1 MAVAQGLHV
10 VENCVKCDLRHDRM
24 FCGLPDG
31 LVQAMENIKATA
43 VYPKGALLCL
53 EGQPARGVYILC
65 TGRAKISASS
75 PDGRVII
82 LGMVQPGEVLGLS
95 AVVSGQPYD
104 VTVETLET
112 TQANFISRTDFLKF
126 LEKNPEVGM
135 KVAQQLTHSCQA
147 AYEEIRSLGLSRS
160 VPQKLARLVLHWT
173 ENKQIAHRSRDGK
186 MQVRVTATQEEIAQM
201 VGSSR
206 ETVSRTL
213 SRFKRLQL
221 IQVKGSLWTIPD
233 EVALQRA
240 AGTT

>member
-1 MAVAQGLHV
+1 MSAQHGFHIV
-10 VENCVKCDLRHDRM
+10 DNCVTCDLRHDRM
-24 FCGLPDG
+24 FCSLPDD
-31 LVQAMENIKATA
+31 VVRAMEGIKATA

-53 EGQPARGVYILC
+53 EGQPARGVYVLC

-75 PDGRVII
+75 QDGRVII
-82 LGMVQPGEVLGLS
+82 LGIAQPGEVLGLS

-104 VTVETLET
+104 VTIETLEP
-112 TQANFISRTDFLKF
+112 TQANFISRADFLKF
-126 LEKNPEVGM
+126 LEKNPQIGM
-135 KVAQQLTHSCQA
+135 KVAQQLTHSCQS

-173 ENKQIAHRSRDGK
+173 ENKQLAHRSREGK

-206 ETVSRTL
+206 ETISRTL
-213 SRFKRLQL
+213 SQFKRDQL

-233 EVALQRA
+233 DAALERA
-240 AGTT
+240 AAGA